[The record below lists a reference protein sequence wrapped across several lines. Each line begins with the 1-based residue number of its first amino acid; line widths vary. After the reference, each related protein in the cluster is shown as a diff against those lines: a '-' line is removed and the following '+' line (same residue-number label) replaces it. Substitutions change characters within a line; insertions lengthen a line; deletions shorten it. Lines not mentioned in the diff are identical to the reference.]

1 MFITDPLGHTRRLP
15 DVYRMERM
23 TEVVRY
29 ASDTPCIPPRFHCRP
44 CHSASPA
51 VGCADQRMRPD
62 MQHSDITVPTIRRK
76 EDEPAELFL
85 ERHRAERHRL
95 NMAMQQTTRDYGT
108 GDPVTEHGLNT
119 MDALMGAVLRGQ
131 R

>member
-1 MFITDPLGHTRRLP
+1 
-15 DVYRMERM
+15 
-23 TEVVRY
+23 
-29 ASDTPCIPPRFHCRP
+29 
-44 CHSASPA
+44 
-51 VGCADQRMRPD
+51 